1 VAVYR
6 KSPEAERDLIQI
18 WMYVATESRSAATQ
32 FIDRLHGHMG
42 DLADMPGM
50 GRIRV
55 EFGPLVRSFAVDD
68 FLIFYR
74 ESQAGIDVIRVLS
87 GRRDLRSVFEGE

>member
-1 VAVYR
+1 
-6 KSPEAERDLIQI
+6 
-18 WMYVATESRSAATQ
+18 
-32 FIDRLHGHMG
+32 
-42 DLADMPGM
+42 MPGM

-87 GRRDLRSVFEGE
+87 GRRDLRSVLEGE